1 MIAILIYFC
10 LIIYKLLYLPPIKTI
25 FFYWNIENYFC
36 FFIFEYIFINAF
48 IWFNSCSD
56 AGQYNNCELHA
67 LVESTICRRILFV
80 LLFIVCT

>member
-56 AGQYNNCELHA
+56 NLLQGSIIIVNCML
-67 LVESTICRRILFV
+67 
-80 LLFIVCT
+80 